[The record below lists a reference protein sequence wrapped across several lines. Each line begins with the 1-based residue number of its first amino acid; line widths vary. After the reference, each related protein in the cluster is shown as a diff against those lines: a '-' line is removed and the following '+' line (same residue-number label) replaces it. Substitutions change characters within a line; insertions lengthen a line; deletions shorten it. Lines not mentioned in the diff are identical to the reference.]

1 MYDRLDVA
9 RAQQQLAMDRAC
21 RNRLIRRAGGG
32 AGGRLQ
38 RLLPWRGG
46 TDDDGR
52 SAEVRHVAASGGR
65 RPRSARPAA

>member
-46 TDDDGR
+46 TDDGR